1 MTHRLSASGLRTGR
15 LFRRETGLT
24 CMVAFDRTLL
34 SGPVAHAIDARRTCE
49 AIVNSRP
56 DAVLL
61 SPGVLKSCGSLF
73 ADSRAP
79 RVVLRIDY
87 PMVGDFTLAGEEHH
101 RMIATPAQA
110 QAMGADAVVMCLIS
124 GYDDPRREADNLEAV
139 AETARQ
145 CEAIGL
151 PLIVEAVVWGARE
164 EGLLDGERIAR
175 IARIAAELGADLIK
189 AQYTGEPDDM
199 RALTESCPVPVLV
212 LGGAAMNDD
221 EALTRFTRGALDNGA
236 SGVIFGRNAWQREGV
251 TGGIERLVAIVHG
264 RDADGGDAAHGESDG
279 GGGKT

>member
-1 MTHRLSASGLRTGR
+1 MTTVFSSSGLRTGR
-15 LFRRETGLT
+15 LFRRDTQLS

-34 SGPVAHAIDARRTCE
+34 AGPVAHAIDARRTCE
-49 AIVNSRP
+49 AIVAARP
-56 DAVLL
+56 EAVLL
-61 SPGVLKSCGSLF
+61 SPGVLKSCGDLF

-87 PMVGDFTLAGEEHH
+87 PMVGDFMLAGEEYH

-139 AETARQ
+139 AEAARQ

-151 PLIVEAVVWGARE
+151 PLIVEAVVWGSRE
-164 EGLLDGERIAR
+164 EGRLDAERIAR
-175 IARIAAELGADLIK
+175 VARIAAELGADLIK
-189 AQYTGEPDDM
+189 AQYTDDPEDM
-199 RALTESCPVPVLV
+199 RTLVQSCPVPVLV

-221 EALTRFTRGALDNGA
+221 EALARFTRDALDNGA
-236 SGVIFGRNAWQREGV
+236 RGVIFGRNAWQREDATV
-251 TGGIERLVAIVHG
+251 GIERLIDTVHG
-264 RDADGGDAAHGESDG
+264 VKRV
-279 GGGKT
+279 

>member
-1 MTHRLSASGLRTGR
+1 MTTVFSSSGLRTGR
-15 LFRRETGLT
+15 LFRRDTQLS

-34 SGPVAHAIDARRTCE
+34 AGPVAHAIDARLTCE
-49 AIVNSRP
+49 AIVAARP
-56 DAVLL
+56 EAVLL
-61 SPGVLKSCGSLF
+61 SPGVLKSCGDLF

-87 PMVGDFTLAGEEHH
+87 PMVGDFMLAGEEYH

-139 AETARQ
+139 AEAARQ

-151 PLIVEAVVWGARE
+151 PLIVEAVVWGSRE
-164 EGLLDGERIAR
+164 EGRLDAERIAR
-175 IARIAAELGADLIK
+175 VARIAAELGADLIK
-189 AQYTGEPDDM
+189 AQYTDDPEDM
-199 RALTESCPVPVLV
+199 RTLVQSCPVPVLV

-221 EALTRFTRGALDNGA
+221 ETLARFTRDALDNGA
-236 SGVIFGRNAWQREGV
+236 RGVIFGRNAWQRENA
-251 TGGIERLVAIVHG
+251 TAGIERLIDTVHG
-264 RDADGGDAAHGESDG
+264 MTRV
-279 GGGKT
+279 

>member
-1 MTHRLSASGLRTGR
+1 MTATFSTTAVSKATVSASGMRTGR
-15 LFRRETGLT
+15 LFRRDTGLS

-34 SGPVAHAIDARRTCE
+34 AGPVEHAIDARRACE
-49 AIVNSRP
+49 AIVAAGP
-56 DAVLL
+56 EAVLL
-61 SPGVLKSCGSLF
+61 SPGVLKSCGDRF

-79 RVVLRIDY
+79 SIVLRIDY

-139 AETARQ
+139 AQAAHQ

-151 PLIVEAVVWGARE
+151 PLIVEAVVWGSRE
-164 EGLLDGERIAR
+164 GGRLDADRIAR
-175 IARIAAELGADLIK
+175 VARVGAELGADLIK
-189 AQYTGEPDDM
+189 AQFTGNPEDM
-199 RALTESCPVPVLV
+199 QTLVQSCPVPVLV

-221 EALTRFTRGALDNGA
+221 AALARFTRDALGNGA
-236 SGVIFGRNAWQREGV
+236 RGVIFGRNAWQRESV
-251 TGGIERLVAIVHG
+251 TQGIERLAGIVHKY
-264 RDADGGDAAHGESDG
+264 
-279 GGGKT
+279 GGK